1 MPDVADRADADA
13 RGHPDRIAERVV
25 LEHVAIEIGEH
36 QRVAAIQSH
45 RAGGHR
51 QPAYRHARLKTG
63 ESLSDIM
70 LKDRLAAFAVGDGVD
85 PRLNLTFDNV
95 CDVPRQR
102 ALISCQVDGMPGRE
116 LVQHLQHVRRP
127 RQAAGM
133 SRADPV
139 DAASHAHRPAT
150 PPWPRPL

>member
-1 MPDVADRADADA
+1 MPDVPDRADADA

-45 RAGGHR
+45 WAGGHR
-51 QPAYRHARLKTG
+51 QPAFRHARFKTG

-70 LKDRLAAFAVGDGVD
+70 LKARLAAFAVGDGID

-95 CDVPRQR
+95 CDVPR
-102 ALISCQVDGMPGRE
+102 
-116 LVQHLQHVRRP
+116 
-127 RQAAGM
+127 
-133 SRADPV
+133 
-139 DAASHAHRPAT
+139 
-150 PPWPRPL
+150 